1 MTLWFLLLF
10 TGVAGLMMAL
20 AVPLMFGRVGP
31 NSLYG
36 LRTARTLRDED
47 AWYRGN
53 AYGGRL
59 LVRTGLV
66 ALVAVVGLY
75 CVPILRDDL
84 VAYNMACGAVIV
96 GGLLFST
103 VRVVRFVQSL

>member
-20 AVPLMFGRVGP
+20 AVPLMYGRVKP

-36 LRTARTLRDED
+36 LRTVRTLRDED

-53 AYGGRL
+53 AHAGRL
-59 LVRTGLV
+59 FFRTGLV

-75 CVPILRDDL
+75 CVPSLRDDF
-84 VAYNMACGAVIV
+84 VAYNIACCAVIL
-96 GGLLFST
+96 GGVLFTT
-103 VRVVRFVQSL
+103 VLAVRFVQSL

>member
-10 TGVAGLMMAL
+10 ASASSLMMAL
-20 AVPLMFGRVGP
+20 AVPLMRGRVKP

-36 LRTARTLRDED
+36 LRTERTLRDEE

-59 LVRTGLV
+59 FFRTGLA

-75 CVPILRDDL
+75 CVPSLLRQL
-84 VAYNMACGAVIV
+84 CG
-96 GGLLFST
+96 L
-103 VRVVRFVQSL
+103 

>member
-10 TGVAGLMMAL
+10 AGVAGLMMAL
-20 AVPLMFGRVGP
+20 AVPLMYGRVKP

-36 LRTARTLRDED
+36 LRTERTLRDED

-59 LVRTGLV
+59 FFRTGMV

-75 CVPILRDDL
+75 CVPSLRDDF
-84 VAYNMACGAVIV
+84 VAYNIVCGAVIV
-96 GGLLFST
+96 GGVIFST
-103 VRVVRFVQSL
+103 VMALRFVDSL

>member
-20 AVPLMFGRVGP
+20 AVPLMRGHVKP

-36 LRTARTLRDED
+36 LRTERTLRDED
-47 AWYRGN
+47 VWYRGN
-53 AYGGRL
+53 AYAGRL
-59 LVRTGLV
+59 FFRTGLV

-75 CVPILRDDL
+75 CVPSLRDNF
-84 VAYNMACGAVIV
+84 VAYNSACGAVIL
-96 GGLLFST
+96 GGVLFTT
-103 VRVVRFVQSL
+103 VRAVRFVQSL